1 MSLMTAPFAVLAA
14 KPVAGSGRWSVGSRP
29 PNGSTAD
36 MPNGQVQPR
45 LALVVHASGVA
56 PPTDLHAPSASDRPM
71 RWRQQ

>member
-36 MPNGQVQPR
+36 RPNGQVQPR
-45 LALVVHASGVA
+45 LAVVYRAGVA
-56 PPTDLHAPSASDRPM
+56 PPADLRAPNAVRRPIG
-71 RWRQQ
+71 WRQQ